1 MSTDFRP
8 LKHIAATDMFDGR
21 LEAFGV
27 REHFNVDTTDTSRML
42 TDGRNYLWVYV
53 RDDLVAAF
61 TRYAPNGSPGKILSA
76 IAEAFDVDIVS
87 EYEPQFWGFDT
98 EEEWQAAEAAIA
110 KEYDEQFFAEILK
123 YLKGEPHDIRPGSV
137 GMQTAEHAKKLVE
150 EDPTLLLPANKS
162 KFRDAIETYN
172 LIITLSP
179 EDLSSAEMIATH
191 EDDLPKA

>member
-1 MSTDFRP
+1 MKYPSAGRGQALGTWQLPLRRGAPRDDWKCWQRRKIMSTDFRP

-123 YLKGEPHDIRPGSV
+123 YLK
-137 GMQTAEHAKKLVE
+137 
-150 EDPTLLLPANKS
+150 
-162 KFRDAIETYN
+162 
-172 LIITLSP
+172 
-179 EDLSSAEMIATH
+179 
-191 EDDLPKA
+191 